1 MNIAVGLISGGLGE
15 TGVFGDKPHTFN
27 KSLIFS
33 SLKVV
38 SSAPSHEDEVRR
50 GGGGGVN
57 FIGDRHGL
65 HI

>member
-50 GGGGGVN
+50 GASTLLV
-57 FIGDRHGL
+57 IDTDCIYR
-65 HI
+65 

>member
-38 SSAPSHEDEVRR
+38 SSAPSHED
-50 GGGGGVN
+50 GVGSVGASTLLM
-57 FIGDRHGL
+57 IDTDCV
-65 HI
+65 